1 MNLTAQSRGADRVSP
16 LRRWICVATVVSCLP
31 YLLLKIAWI
40 FGWTIGV
47 DDAEF
52 ADTMRVA
59 NIATAGM
66 ELTAILIAV
75 GLVAPWGK
83 RIPAVLLAFP
93 MWVATGL
100 LVPVAVGSVLGGAI
114 QAVTGG
120 GNAYSGNDA
129 MEGWVFAVVYGG
141 FATQAVL
148 LLAGFVL
155 YARDRWHVVVD
166 GGADNGGGRTGR
178 LQNHLGAVFV
188 AAAVIFTGQQLVWA
202 VWGSA
207 VFSDLTTAQRVFL
220 VVGASA
226 AAAGAAAATGL
237 LRGKR
242 LTPARLV
249 LLWLGTAVTFT
260 SALKDT
266 VTYLALDTEALGGS
280 AHDPGN
286 AALTL
291 LVLLGSLAGAIGVAM
306 RLAEESAGSEPTRNA
321 PLSLPLA

>member
-1 MNLTAQSRGADRVSP
+1 MNLTAQSRSPDRVSP

-47 DDAEF
+47 DDAQF

-141 FATQAVL
+141 FAA
-148 LLAGFVL
+148 
-155 YARDRWHVVVD
+155 
-166 GGADNGGGRTGR
+166 
-178 LQNHLGAVFV
+178 
-188 AAAVIFTGQQLVWA
+188 
-202 VWGSA
+202 
-207 VFSDLTTAQRVFL
+207 
-220 VVGASA
+220 
-226 AAAGAAAATGL
+226 
-237 LRGKR
+237 
-242 LTPARLV
+242 
-249 LLWLGTAVTFT
+249 
-260 SALKDT
+260 
-266 VTYLALDTEALGGS
+266 
-280 AHDPGN
+280 
-286 AALTL
+286 
-291 LVLLGSLAGAIGVAM
+291 
-306 RLAEESAGSEPTRNA
+306 
-321 PLSLPLA
+321 